1 MSAIAFKTFEVEE
14 ITTEEAPELIIGM
27 FFDGTGNNRKN
38 TRARKISK
46 NIGDE
51 KDRKI
56 EEAEETEDYVK
67 AFKKHGEDDSS
78 YYNDE
83 SNVSRLE
90 QYYQTEKNGDI
101 PNTYSLYI
109 EGIGTGSL
117 KEDGGISGGLGKT
130 ATSDYGVGGKVEKG
144 CRKIAKKIKEKAVKD
159 KITDKMTI
167 KSLTFDCYGF
177 SRGATAARHFIYQ
190 VKRPAYILRI
200 EIPGSGGQTYDRDMP
215 AMGYLGEA
223 LKNEGIVVKE
233 IHIRFVGLYDSV
245 SSYGLYHG
253 DDEEELKLN
262 WLFYAA
268 KVVHLTAQDEIRYNF
283 DLTNI
288 DSADPCGLT
297 IALPGAHSDIGGG
310 YLKSFDEKKLL
321 WDSEETRI
329 KLWGDMFYSV
339 FDFIDAYNLVSYYY
353 NLEGWFS
360 KKQLKISKG
369 VNRRELYSKR
379 EGLENL
385 YSVIPLQIMANLSN
399 EYACIDKDRLKA
411 KFNVEGDVLLKKV
424 QEKIETQIDQEKDV
438 SRHIT
443 CMPFDREE
451 NIRKR
456 WKNVVD
462 KWQKEKNLFDLQYDR
477 LETLL
482 KAWDT
487 VCMHRKFLKR
497 ICKLFNLDT
506 VKKEIEKEYD
516 SIKKNRFKRRF
527 SLLDEEESK
536 PQKPLESLY
545 DLPGNIRPTEGYDPI
560 MEEESKHLN
569 EVEVI
574 AWDSINKNLRNRFLH
589 VSHSYV
595 NILYRTM
602 EGYKPRSNYE
612 RVTRN
617 G

>member
-1 MSAIAFKTFEVEE
+1 
-14 ITTEEAPELIIGM
+14 
-27 FFDGTGNNRKN
+27 
-38 TRARKISK
+38 
-46 NIGDE
+46 
-51 KDRKI
+51 
-56 EEAEETEDYVK
+56 
-67 AFKKHGEDDSS
+67 
-78 YYNDE
+78 
-83 SNVSRLE
+83 
-90 QYYQTEKNGDI
+90 
-101 PNTYSLYI
+101 
-109 EGIGTGSL
+109 
-117 KEDGGISGGLGKT
+117 
-130 ATSDYGVGGKVEKG
+130 
-144 CRKIAKKIKEKAVKD
+144 
-159 KITDKMTI
+159 
-167 KSLTFDCYGF
+167 
-177 SRGATAARHFIYQ
+177 
-190 VKRPAYILRI
+190 
-200 EIPGSGGQTYDRDMP
+200 
-215 AMGYLGEA
+215 
-223 LKNEGIVVKE
+223 
-233 IHIRFVGLYDSV
+233 
-245 SSYGLYHG
+245 
-253 DDEEELKLN
+253 
-262 WLFYAA
+262 
-268 KVVHLTAQDEIRYNF
+268 
-283 DLTNI
+283 
-288 DSADPCGLT
+288 
-297 IALPGAHSDIGGG
+297 
-310 YLKSFDEKKLL
+310 
-321 WDSEETRI
+321 
-329 KLWGDMFYSV
+329 
-339 FDFIDAYNLVSYYY
+339 
-353 NLEGWFS
+353 
-360 KKQLKISKG
+360 
-369 VNRRELYSKR
+369 
-379 EGLENL
+379 
-385 YSVIPLQIMANLSN
+385 MANLSN

-497 ICKLFNLDT
+497 ICNLFNLDT

-527 SLLDEEESK
+527 SLLDEKTPKLPEED
-536 PQKPLESLY
+536 LLY
-545 DLPGNIRPTEGYDPI
+545 DRPGYIRPTDYDFI

-574 AWDSINKNLRNRFLH
+574 ALDSINKNLRNRFLH